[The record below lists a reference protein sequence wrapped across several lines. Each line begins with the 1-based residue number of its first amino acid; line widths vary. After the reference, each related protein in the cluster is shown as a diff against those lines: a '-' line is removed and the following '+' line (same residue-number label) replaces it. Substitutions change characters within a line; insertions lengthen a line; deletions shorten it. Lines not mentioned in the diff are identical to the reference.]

1 MTTVYPL
8 CGCNGLFLTA
18 YTASFLQPTWTINC
32 YLLPLP
38 ALPASYL
45 LPAQGDIALQL
56 QPACKNLV
64 VQEHASRN
72 LAF

>member
-18 YTASFLQPTWTINC
+18 YTASFLQPTRTINC
-32 YLLPLP
+32 YLLPLAP
-38 ALPASYL
+38 PASCL

-64 VQEHASRN
+64 VQEPASRN